1 MPARPIPEEMPPMA
15 DIRDDPMFWQIL
27 QMQRLSRRAFIRGG
41 ATVAGAGALAACG
54 TKGQGSAG
62 ASKPAASTAGGSGA
76 AGTSGGAPSSA
87 PPSYTDKSATE
98 KKLNW
103 SNWPLYIDIDD
114 KTKSHPTIDAFTK
127 QTGIK
132 VTYTEDVNDNDEFF
146 GKIKPQMSSGQDTGR
161 DIIVLTDWMAGRLIR
176 LGWVEKL
183 DRTKIPNATNLIA
196 SLAKPG
202 FDPAR
207 DYSLPWQSGM
217 TGIAY
222 NAKATKGVKVETID
236 QLFTDKSLKGKVT
249 ALTEMRDTMG
259 LVLLSM
265 GKDPSSFTD
274 DDFGAAI
281 DKLQKAVSDKQIRQ
295 FTGNDYAPLLG
306 KGTVAACIAWSGDV
320 IQLQSDNKDIQF
332 VTPDTGAMLWAD
344 NMMIPQKAQ
353 HRANAEALMNYY
365 YQPEVAAAVADY
377 VNYICPV
384 AGAQAAM
391 QKIDKVAASNP
402 LIFPSA
408 AVLAKTHIFKS
419 LTPAQETSY
428 NASFTKVTG
437 A

>member
-1 MPARPIPEEMPPMA
+1 LS
-15 DIRDDPMFWQIL
+15 DIREDPMFRQLL
-27 QMQRLSRRAFIRGG
+27 QAQKLSRRGFIRGG

-54 TKGQGSAG
+54 TKGTKGSAAGGPPASAAATGG
-62 ASKPAASTAGGSGA
+62 ASAAGGATG
-76 AGTSGGAPSSA
+76 SA
-87 PPSYTDKSATE
+87 PAPTSAAPTYPDKSATD
-98 KKLNW
+98 KQVNW
-103 SNWPLYIDIDD
+103 SNWPLYIDVGANG
-114 KTKSHPTIDAFTK
+114 KGHPTIDAFTK
-127 QTGIK
+127 STGIK

-161 DIIVLTDWMAGRLIR
+161 DIITLTDWMAGRLIR

-183 DRTKIPNATNLIA
+183 DKTKIPNSVNLID

-202 FDPAR
+202 FDPTR

-222 NAKATKGVKVETID
+222 NSKATGGLKVETID
-236 QLFTDKSLKGKVT
+236 QLLTDKKLKGKVT

-259 LVLLSM
+259 LLLLSM
-265 GKDPSSFTD
+265 GKDPANFTD

-281 DKLQKAVSDKQIRQ
+281 DKLQKAVSDGQIRQ

-320 IQLQSDNKDIQF
+320 IQLQSDNKSIQF
-332 VTPDTGAMLWAD
+332 VTPDTGLMLWAD

-353 HRANAEALMNYY
+353 HRANAEELMNYY
-365 YQPEVAAAVADY
+365 YQPDVAAAVADS

-384 AGAQAAM
+384 KGAQEAMVKLDKAA
-391 QKIDKVAASNP
+391 AGNP

-408 AVLAKTHIFKS
+408 TVLAKTHIFKA
-419 LTPAQETSY
+419 LTTAQETNY
-428 NASFTKVTG
+428 NNMFTKVTG